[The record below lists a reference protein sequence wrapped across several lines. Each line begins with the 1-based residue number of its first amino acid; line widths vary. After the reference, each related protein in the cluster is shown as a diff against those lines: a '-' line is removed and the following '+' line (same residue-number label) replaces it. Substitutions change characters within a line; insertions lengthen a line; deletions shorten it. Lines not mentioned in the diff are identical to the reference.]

1 MLPDIENINSSKRK
15 KEVIILERLLINEI
29 RKKKPLIH
37 HITNYVT
44 VYDCAQAVLS
54 CGALPVM
61 ADAVEECAE
70 MTGYADA
77 LVLNIGTLNSLQIA
91 SMIESGKSANNKGI
105 PIVLDPVG
113 AGATKFRRD
122 TVEKLLKEIKIDVI
136 KGNAA
141 EIALVAGS
149 SSRMKGVESIGN
161 YEGIGETAIIA
172 AKATGSVIIVTGRT
186 DIVTDGNEIYEIS
199 NGHETMGKIVG
210 TGCMS
215 ASVIASHCTVEKN
228 YALAASQALSIY
240 GLAGEKA
247 AAKSKSPMMF
257 KTYFMDALFETNDE
271 DIKSFKYIC
280 RSL

>member
-1 MLPDIENINSSKRK
+1 MD
-15 KEVIILERLLINEI
+15 RLLINEI
-29 RKKKPLIH
+29 LKRKPLIH

-77 LVLNIGTLNSLQIA
+77 LVLNIGTLNSLQIT
-91 SMIESGKSANNKGI
+91 SMIESGKTANKKGI
-105 PIVLDPVG
+105 PVVLDPVG
-113 AGATKFRRD
+113 AGATKFRREM
-122 TVEKLLKEIKIDVI
+122 VEKLLKEFRIDVI

-141 EIALVAGS
+141 EIALVAGAS
-149 SSRMKGVESIGN
+149 SQMKGVESVGN
-161 YEGIGETAIIA
+161 YEGISESAIHA
-172 AKATGSVIIVTGRT
+172 AKSTGSVIVVTGKT
-186 DIVTDGNEIYEIS
+186 DIVTNGKEIYEIS

-215 ASVIASHCTVEKN
+215 ASVIASHCAVEKN
-228 YALAASQALSIY
+228 YALAASQALSVY

-257 KTYFMDALFETNDE
+257 KTYFLDALLETSEE
-271 DIKSFKYIC
+271 DVKSFKYIF

>member
-1 MLPDIENINSSKRK
+1 
-15 KEVIILERLLINEI
+15 LETLLIDEI
-29 RKKKPLIH
+29 RKRKPLIH

-44 VYDCAQAVLS
+44 VYDCAQAVIS

-77 LVLNIGTLNSLQIA
+77 LVLNIGTLNSLQIN
-91 SMIESGKSANNKGI
+91 SMIESGKAANKKGI
-105 PIVLDPVG
+105 PVVLDPVG

-122 TVEKLLKEIKIDVI
+122 MVEKLLKEFRIDVI

-141 EIALVAGS
+141 EIALVAGAS
-149 SSRMKGVESIGN
+149 SQMKGVESIGN
-161 YEGIGETAIIA
+161 YDGISESAILA
-172 AKATGSVIIVTGRT
+172 AKSTGSVIVVTGKT
-186 DIVTDGNEIYEIS
+186 DIVTNGIDVYEIS

-215 ASVIASHCTVEKN
+215 ASVIASHCAVEKN
-228 YALAASQALSIY
+228 YALASAQALCVY

-247 AAKSKSPMMF
+247 SGKSNTPMIF
-257 KTYFMDALFETNDE
+257 KAHFMDALYETKAE
-271 DIKSFKYIC
+271 DLKSFNYIS
-280 RSL
+280 RRV